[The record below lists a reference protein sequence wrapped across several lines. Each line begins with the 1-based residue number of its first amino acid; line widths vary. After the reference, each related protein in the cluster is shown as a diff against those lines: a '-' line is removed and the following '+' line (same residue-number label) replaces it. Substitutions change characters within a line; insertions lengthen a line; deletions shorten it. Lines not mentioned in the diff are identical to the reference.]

1 MKRFFLATLILVC
14 SNAMAEGEGLF
25 AEYTV
30 KPGESLN
37 DIAKRNGTTWAK
49 LAEDNDLPDPPTVYV
64 GQKLAIMK
72 KMNKDEYL
80 AAIAKTRPTCSSKEE
95 CDKKMEAAHLWVSK
109 CADYKI
115 RSSNNVLIETYA
127 PREFTGEI
135 IVKVSKE
142 PYGKGTYAIVANM
155 SCNNPNMTKPYDP
168 MTSCKRNVYKEI
180 IKFNDFVSSY

>member
-1 MKRFFLATLILVC
+1 MKRLLIATLILIT
-14 SNAMAEGEGLF
+14 SHAMAEGEGLF
-25 AEYTV
+25 TEYSV

-37 DIAKRNGTTWAK
+37 DIAKRNGVTWAK
-49 LAEDNDLPDPPTVYV
+49 LAEDNNLPNPPTVYV

-72 KMNKDEYL
+72 KMSRKEYESV
-80 AAIAKTRPTCSSKEE
+80 IAKTRPTCSSKEE
-95 CDKKMEAAHLWVSK
+95 CDKKMEAAHLWVNK
-109 CADYKI
+109 YADYKI

-142 PYGKGTYAIVANM
+142 PYRKGTYAIVANM

>member
-49 LAEDNDLPDPPTVYV
+49 LAEDNDHPDPPTVYV

-80 AAIAKTRPTCSSKEE
+80 AAIAKNVTRKW
-95 CDKKMEAAHLWVSK
+95 KL
-109 CADYKI
+109 
-115 RSSNNVLIETYA
+115 LIC
-127 PREFTGEI
+127 G
-135 IVKVSKE
+135 
-142 PYGKGTYAIVANM
+142 
-155 SCNNPNMTKPYDP
+155 
-168 MTSCKRNVYKEI
+168 
-180 IKFNDFVSSY
+180 

>member
-25 AEYTV
+25 AEYTM

-109 CADYKI
+109 YADY
-115 RSSNNVLIETYA
+115 
-127 PREFTGEI
+127 
-135 IVKVSKE
+135 
-142 PYGKGTYAIVANM
+142 
-155 SCNNPNMTKPYDP
+155 
-168 MTSCKRNVYKEI
+168 
-180 IKFNDFVSSY
+180 